1 MKKIIVLLSAL
12 LLATAAVALAAAD
25 AKPELRPSQKLMQA
39 RKAGIASMNQNL
51 AAKQFAAV
59 AKEADVL
66 AAETQKTG
74 EKHPNPLGKEL
85 TLAIAAFAAEISPAA
100 AKQDGETVKALLA
113 DIGKKCSACHAQ
125 LRDKK

>member
-66 AAETQKTG
+66 AAETQKKSIKG
-74 EKHPNPLGKEL
+74 YL
-85 TLAIAAFAAEISPAA
+85 
-100 AKQDGETVKALLA
+100 
-113 DIGKKCSACHAQ
+113 
-125 LRDKK
+125 